1 MHYVVP
7 VTVLP
12 SNTVDNPVIE
22 PVHLAAGTLTD
33 VTIIFPPGCA
43 RLVRIQI
50 YHGAS
55 QILPTT
61 AETSYA
67 EDANEIHAK
76 EYLPFDTGSN
86 LFSVVGWNTGA
97 SYRHVV
103 NVYFEVR
110 AVEELDLPETL
121 MMMTEVL
128 AVLTNRIEGYY

>member
-12 SNTVDNPVIE
+12 ANLANNPVIV

-33 VTIIFPPGCA
+33 VNIIFPPGCA
-43 RLVRIQI
+43 RLVNIQI
-50 YHGAS
+50 YHGVT

-61 AETSYA
+61 PETYYS
-67 EDANEIHAK
+67 EDSKEIHAK
-76 EYLPFDTGSN
+76 EYLRFDTGSN
-86 LFSVVGWNTGA
+86 LFYVVGWNVGT
-97 SYRHVV
+97 SYQHRVH
-103 NVYFEVR
+103 VYFDVR

-128 AVLTNRIEGYY
+128 ATLTNRIEGYY